1 VRPRRAAVL
10 GLALAAALAEL
21 ALAHALSGPGLGR
34 PLALVGAV
42 LALAVVFT
50 YPIAGAAGLL
60 VVTASIFYSSY
71 FTWSVGPVQIH
82 LEEVV
87 FAALA
92 LVALVAPRR
101 QTWGGAPGVALGAFL
116 ALVVVASWVGVQAGR
131 VSVRDA
137 FDWARPLAFYA
148 SFWLTLRLFPDVRSM
163 RRLLLIGLACGAL
176 TGVLSIVLQFS
187 PSLASH
193 FQGSGGQEIYTQA
206 VQAGLG
212 GLKRIREPGLA
223 CSYVLFWWALFA
235 AMSARGGRRALL
247 SALIALSAINLALS
261 FNRNMWLGLLF
272 GLAITLG
279 YAGVRIRHR
288 LLTSIAVAVTAVALT
303 FTLVGSRSS
312 VQLDPILARAT
323 TVLTPSQV
331 GEESSLRDRAR
342 ETSQAWQ
349 TIKQH
354 PVFGVGPG
362 ADFGVRFNH
371 EDSTGLW
378 VNTVQ
383 LFLHDQW
390 LWLMLIGGV
399 PAMLAF
405 LTFLGLVLSKAWG
418 RRSRTLSQLALG
430 TGIAMVMLSAFVMPY
445 LGLHE
450 FALMLGIV
458 AAVIVRSHELQRGA
472 ARGIHP

>member
-1 VRPRRAAVL
+1 VVL

-60 VVTASIFYSSY
+60 VVTASIFYSGY

-116 ALVVVASWVGVQAGR
+116 AVVVVAAWVGVQAGR
-131 VSVRDA
+131 VSVGQA

-148 SFWLTLRLFPDVRSM
+148 SFWVALRLFPDVRSM
-163 RRLLLIGLACGAL
+163 RRLLIIGLACGSL
-176 TGVLSIVLQFS
+176 TGLLAIVLQFA

-193 FQGSGGQEIYTQA
+193 FQGPGGQQVYTQA
-206 VQAGLG
+206 LQAGLG

-223 CSYVLFWWALFA
+223 CSYILFWWSLFA
-235 AMSARGGRRALL
+235 AMSASGGRRALL
-247 SALIALSAINLALS
+247 SALVALSAINLVLS

-272 GLAITLG
+272 GLAITLVLV
-279 YAGVRIRHR
+279 GVRVRHR
-288 LLTSIAVAVTAVALT
+288 LLAGIAVALTAVALM
-303 FTLVGSRSS
+303 FTVVGSRSS
-312 VQLDPILARAT
+312 VQLDPIVSRAA
-323 TVLTPSQV
+323 TVLTPTQV
-331 GEESSLRDRAR
+331 GEESSLRDRAQ
-342 ETSQAWQ
+342 ETAQAWQ

-362 ADFGVRFNH
+362 ADFGVLFNH

-383 LFLHDQW
+383 RFLHDQW

-399 PAMLAF
+399 PALLAY
-405 LTFLGLVLSKAWG
+405 LTFLALVLSKAWS
-418 RRSRTLSQLALG
+418 RRLRTLSQLSLG
-430 TGIAMVMLSAFVMPY
+430 VGIAMVMLSAFVMPY

-458 AAVIVRSHELQRGA
+458 AAVIVRSNELQRGT
-472 ARGIHP
+472 ARRMHP